1 MPSVTIS
8 GIIPAQL
15 APAEKAL
22 PISRSEKRLNHNPL
36 QENLQNV
43 FKPVRISEGVQ
54 EPTSHKHNTFYLYK
68 LCGAGVEWQGAN
80 GRWYEDCYSW
90 AVKTDCGVE
99 IPRAL
104 RPPMMRCNGQAK
116 N

>member
-54 EPTSHKHNTFYLYK
+54 EPTSHKHNTFYLYT
-68 LCGAGVEWQGAN
+68 LCGAGVEWQGAMVD
-80 GRWYEDCYSW
+80 GTRT
-90 AVKTDCGVE
+90 AIVE
-99 IPRAL
+99 LLKPTAAWKYHAL